1 MAVKAST
8 SSHGTPS
15 DTDAVGQRL
24 EHIIKY
30 SLDRFQFRNAIFLAE
45 RLYYHTRGTGHT
57 TEEQEYAQYLL
68 ATCQYRQGQPE
79 LAWASLDGCSSIR
92 NRYLFAQCCLDLRR
106 YAECNGV
113 LDWLLKESLPTCSA
127 TGRLDILQPTRVI
140 NLLDAFA
147 NPWILC

>member
-1 MAVKAST
+1 MAVTAST
-8 SSHGTPS
+8 TTSQGSTS
-15 DTDAVGQRL
+15 DTLDSLPKLTAVGQRL
-24 EHIIKY
+24 EHIIRY

-79 LAWASLDGCSSIR
+79 LAWATLDGCTSIR

-113 LDWLLKESLPTCSA
+113 LEWLLQEALAPCSA
-127 TGRLDILQPTRVI
+127 TGKKQL
-140 NLLDAFA
+140 
-147 NPWILC
+147 